1 MRLFVGITIEP
12 NEKIKEILAET
23 KKLGL
28 RTVAEENL
36 HINLKFLGEVD
47 EGKMEEIKNALD
59 SAKGFGGF
67 EVELMG
73 IGAFPNA
80 NFIRV
85 VWIGVKS
92 DKVVAL
98 AKLID
103 GELTRVGF
111 NKETSYTPHVTLA
124 RVARKVEGIKSL
136 LSEDNFGV
144 QTVEEVHLMKSG
156 LSPKGPKY
164 DKIYSVRL

>member
-1 MRLFVGITIEP
+1 MRLFVGIRIEP
-12 NEKIKEILAET
+12 NEKIRKALAEA

-28 RTVAEENL
+28 RIVAEDNL

-47 EGKMEEIKNALD
+47 EGQTEGIKNALD
-59 SAKGFGGF
+59 SAQGFGSF
-67 EVELMG
+67 EVELKD

-80 NFIRV
+80 SFIRV

-103 GELTRVGF
+103 GELARVGF

-124 RVARKVEGIKSL
+124 RVPRKVPGIDSL
-136 LSEDNFGV
+136 LSEENFGM
-144 QTVEEVHLMKSG
+144 QKVEEVHLMKSE

-164 DKIYSVRL
+164 DKVYSVRL

>member
-1 MRLFVGITIEP
+1 MRLFAAVGIEP
-12 NEKIKEILAET
+12 NEKIRKVLAEA

-28 RTVAEENL
+28 RMVAEDNL

-47 EGKMEEIKNALD
+47 ESRMGGIKNALD
-59 SAKGFGGF
+59 SAKGFGSFG
-67 EVELMG
+67 VELTG

-80 NFIRV
+80 SFIRV

-103 GELTRVGF
+103 GELVRVGF

-124 RVARKVEGIKSL
+124 RVPRKVPGIVSL
-136 LSEDNFGV
+136 LSEENFGM
-144 QTVEEVHLMKSG
+144 QKVEEVHLMKSE
-156 LSPKGPKY
+156 LSPEGPKY

>member
-1 MRLFVGITIEP
+1 MRLFVGIIIEP
-12 NEKIKEILAET
+12 NEKIRKALAET

-47 EGKMEEIKNALD
+47 DNKIVEVKGALD
-59 SAKGFGGF
+59 SAHGFGSF
-67 EVELMG
+67 EVELRG

-80 NFIRV
+80 SFIRV

-98 AKLID
+98 TKLID

-124 RVARKVEGIKSL
+124 RVARKTEGVKSL
-136 LSEDNFGV
+136 LSEEEFGM
-144 QTVEEVHLMKSG
+144 QKVEEVHLMKSE

-164 DKIYSVRL
+164 DKVYSVRL

>member
-1 MRLFVGITIEP
+1 MRLFVGIRIEP
-12 NEKIKEILAET
+12 NEKIGKALAEA

-28 RTVAEENL
+28 RMVAEDNL

-47 EGKMEEIKNALD
+47 EGQTEGIKNALD
-59 SAKGFGGF
+59 SAQGFGSF
-67 EVELMG
+67 EVELTG

-92 DKVVAL
+92 DKVIAL

-103 GELTRVGF
+103 GELARVGF

-124 RVARKVEGIKSL
+124 RVVRKTEGVKAM
-136 LSEDNFGV
+136 LSEEDFGT
-144 QTVEEVHLMKSG
+144 QRVEEVHLMKSE
-156 LSPKGPKY
+156 LSPKGPRY
-164 DKIYSVRL
+164 DKIHSVRL